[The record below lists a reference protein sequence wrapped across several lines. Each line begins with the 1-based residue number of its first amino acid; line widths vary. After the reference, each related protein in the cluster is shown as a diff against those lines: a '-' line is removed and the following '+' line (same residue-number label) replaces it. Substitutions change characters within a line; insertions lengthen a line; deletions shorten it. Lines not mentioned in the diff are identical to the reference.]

1 MRKKVL
7 RAALIGIS
15 FSLLGIATV
24 QAQTGVLGEPLRVV
38 VSTIQ
43 SAVTENPNS
52 DSPGAAGP
60 NEAIEES
67 PSETES
73 SDAVRGGSDSDSR
86 EEAGSNEATD
96 ESPSKPES
104 PTEGDGINAE
114 DKPCG
119 GHEMGS
125 REETR
130 CLWMESKADHFRV
143 VEVGKDLLPIFVE
156 ETQAST
162 TRPPIVRSVPQ
173 TKRAIEKD
181 PLSYATLLESPNIA
195 AFATRTKV
203 TQSHNVCVES
213 SAYCFALDESNTSM
227 DWDLE
232 IIVKQVSNTSNEF
245 VFAST
250 DSAEVITDT
259 GEGDEDIEFQKHWP
273 SNPCV
278 AYTAT
283 SVMTLGNGQVISS
296 EPSHEFTPHWEVLCN
311 RWQLESYE
319 IRLDIP
325 ENQGEGG
332 GLSISDTQIQGSFSF
347 GGAKEI
353 PEGQS
358 VVWIRGPI
366 GNGHYS
372 APLECGQPG
381 INAGQFDC
389 TLDGGLFLPR
399 DRGMPFGE
407 YDVALQ
413 IKIGDPVA
421 NDDGSVSQSHQM
433 FDLGKVV
440 IAQPGQ
446 TITHSSDTRT
456 PSGSW

>member
-1 MRKKVL
+1 
-7 RAALIGIS
+7 
-15 FSLLGIATV
+15 LGFLYLYWD
-24 QAQTGVLGEPLRVV
+24 QTGALGEPLRIV

-43 SAVTENPNS
+43 SAVTENPDS
-52 DSPGAAGP
+52 DSP
-60 NEAIEES
+60 EATRPTEATNES

-73 SDAVRGGSDSDSR
+73 ADAVRGGSDSDSR
-86 EEAGSNEATD
+86 EEAGSSEATD
-96 ESPSKPES
+96 ESPSEPES
-104 PTEGDGINAE
+104 PTEGDGINSE
-114 DKPCG
+114 DKLCE
-119 GHEMGS
+119 GHESYS
-125 REETR
+125 REQAR

-143 VEVGKDLLPIFVE
+143 VEVGENLFPIFVE

-162 TRPPIVRSVPQ
+162 TRPPIVRSVPE
-173 TKRAIEKD
+173 TKRAIAKD
-181 PLSYATLLESPNIA
+181 PLSYATLLEKPRIVE
-195 AFATRTKV
+195 FANRTKV
-203 TQSHNVCVES
+203 IQSRNACVES

-232 IIVKQVSNTSNEF
+232 IIFQQVSNTSNEF

-250 DSAEVITDT
+250 DSAEVTTDV
-259 GEGDEDIEFQKHWP
+259 GEGDEDIEFHKALP

-311 RWQLESYE
+311 RWQYE
-319 IRLDIP
+319 IRLKIP
-325 ENQGEGG
+325 EKQGEGG

-347 GGAKEI
+347 GGVKKI

-372 APLECGQPG
+372 TPLECGQPG
-381 INAGQFDC
+381 INAWQFDC

-407 YDVALQ
+407 YDIALQ
-413 IKIGDPVA
+413 IKLGDPVV

-433 FDLGKVV
+433 FDLGEIK

-456 PSGSW
+456 PAGSW